1 MLRFN
6 DISSTRTGKCSQFRE
21 TSPQPTRETTA
32 PEGRGGDT
40 HALRSSQMYCPWKF
54 AHDLLL
60 LLNKVVSRNSH
71 VRISSPGSPS
81 SLLSNIPS
89 EDICSFPYVPS
100 SQWSHLT
107 LPPKLQTLIVTP
119 PPPPHEF
126 GLARKRMEE
135 MARVSFWFYLS
146 LFIKF
151 LTEYTQNSLATCWM
165 PKAMTRLSQISIL
178 IFL

>member
-1 MLRFN
+1 MSQSVCADVLFIWGLIQYPPAGTLGMLRFD

-21 TSPQPTRETTA
+21 TSPQPTQETAA

-40 HALRSSQMYCPWKF
+40 HALRSSQMCCPWKF

-107 LPPKLQTLIVTP
+107 PSYKPSLSP
-119 PPPPHEF
+119 PPPQHHMN
-126 GLARKRMEE
+126 LA
-135 MARVSFWFYLS
+135 
-146 LFIKF
+146 
-151 LTEYTQNSLATCWM
+151 
-165 PKAMTRLSQISIL
+165 
-178 IFL
+178 